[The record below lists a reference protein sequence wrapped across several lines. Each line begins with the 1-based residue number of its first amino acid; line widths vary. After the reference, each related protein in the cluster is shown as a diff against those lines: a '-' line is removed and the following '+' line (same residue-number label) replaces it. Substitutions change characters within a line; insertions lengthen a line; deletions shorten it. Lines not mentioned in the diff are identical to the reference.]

1 MKKIILYTILVLTA
15 IVANATTYRV
25 KYDVA
30 NERSTSFVVNVSY
43 DKITINGTTYSLHRM
58 GTITNSGFV
67 FDSYS
72 YGNQERMFCV
82 ATTPIT
88 VQKNTFTTFHGYM
101 MLIDGKAYLA
111 DKIN

>member
-1 MKKIILYTILVLTA
+1 MKKFILLTVFIFSVF
-15 IVANATTYRV
+15 IVNATTYRV

-30 NERSTSFVVNVSY
+30 NERSTSFIVNVSY
-43 DKITINGTTYSLHRM
+43 DKITINGTTYPLHRM
-58 GTITNSGFV
+58 GTITSSGFV

-72 YGNQERMFCV
+72 YGSQEKMFCV
-82 ATTPIT
+82 ASTPIT
-88 VQKNTFTTFHGYM
+88 VQKNAFTTLHGYM